1 MSIQQYLDKIKNA
14 VYGREVRGAIH
25 DAIKQTYDDA
35 AEGGDA
41 NMEVMLA
48 RGTFPNLNAR
58 LDNQYDK
65 INDNNS
71 LLSKKVDEVVY
82 DKPSQTIRFFADG
95 IVVDTIDI
103 TEASNQSVIENYIDS
118 LVSDGLIEGVKLSNE
133 SVGNLE
139 LARKSVTP
147 EKTSFVKKGKNLF
160 NGYYEHGMVLLGPT
174 NGTFTVAERD
184 GGYTAVIKVKPNTTY
199 YVSKEENSTDR
210 FGIAGSS
217 SYPKFGDELTEI
229 FNGTMS
235 LNGFRVDT
243 SENTNY
249 LVVYLSSST
258 EDKIPDKFQVEERS
272 WRSSYESPNKV
283 IVDFV
288 DGSIDVTAL
297 KNVTPIGLLTGG
309 HNNFNVDLLNKK
321 ITTIGSGGFINVGGN
336 RYYLK
341 DGDFSY
347 NHISTNA
354 VIVFFDPSTSD
365 ILFNTISG
373 SIEDEFKNLPI
384 IGQIRQTG
392 NSCDFFGNYQI
403 NGQNVIPFTETKSGG
418 KRFYIDDNLEGLY
431 RASIEYESPWDIT
444 IDVVYNILDNLVSLY
459 PNYITR
465 TLLFNDTSGLPV
477 YLYKFKPESVRV
489 NGSSRELPKIPVT
502 STHGFEVPAI
512 MGTTKFFEDLANN
525 WENNDLLRTLRW
537 NVEFD
542 YVPTLNPYG
551 FNTRERKNANGV
563 DLARNFS
570 AGWNQEGEN
579 GNPDSVYYAG
589 PSPLS
594 EVETQGY
601 NEYINN
607 NQDVLFAIDVHNYT
621 NLEVSGTVLW
631 AGSNKSNIRNYLG
644 GYVTKMS
651 SMVQQNYNIPVGYEN
666 KLLGLVQGATGGS
679 LTNQWESVGVNA
691 SLLELVSDFST
702 NNTDVQ
708 EFSASAV
715 GNLALAGL
723 KNLI

>member
-1 MSIQQYLDKIKNA
+1 MAELIQREDTLNT
-14 VYGREVRGAIH
+14 GREKLNN
-25 DAIKQTYDDA
+25 AIKAFNETVVEGDSSVEAAQARVDSGGKIYNTLKERLDDKDTEFSSQITQTMYELDSTKDKVKGKRDKSQPVDLNELTPRTLA
-35 AEGGDA
+35 AIEGG
-41 NMEVMLA
+41 E
-48 RGTFPNLNAR
+48 GTSFN
-58 LDNQYDK
+58 
-65 INDNNS
+65 
-71 LLSKKVDEVVY
+71 
-82 DKPSQTIRFFADG
+82 
-95 IVVDTIDI
+95 
-103 TEASNQSVIENYIDS
+103 IESIPRDF
-118 LVSDGLIEGVKLSNE
+118 
-133 SVGNLE
+133 
-139 LARKSVTP
+139 SVTQQ
-147 EKTSFVKKGKNLF
+147 KTTFTKKGKNLF
-160 NGYYEHGMVLLGPT
+160 DGIFERGIVLLGPT
-174 NGTFTVAERD
+174 NNVHTVAKRSS
-184 GGYTAVIKVKPNTTY
+184 GYSAIINVSPNTTY
-199 YVSKEENSTDR
+199 YISKKGGSSDR
-210 FGIAGSS
+210 FGISESA
-217 SYPKFGDELTEI
+217 SYPKEGDEL
-229 FNGTMS
+229 NV
-235 LNGFRVDT
+235 LNSNSNLSGVKVTTASDT
-243 SENTNY
+243 RY
-249 LVVYLSSST
+249 LIVYLSSTT
-258 EDKIPDKFQVEERS
+258 EDKKPEEFQVEKS
-272 WRSSYESPNKV
+272 SYQTSYESPNKV

-288 DGSIDVTAL
+288 DRSIDVTAL

-321 ITTIGSGGFINVGGN
+321 ITTIGAGGFINVGGN

-347 NHISTNA
+347 NHISTNS
-354 VIVFFDPSTSD
+354 VIVFFDPSNSD

-373 SIEDEFKNLPI
+373 SIEDGFKNLPI

-392 NSCDFFGNYQI
+392 NNCDFYGNYQI
-403 NGQNVIPFTETKSGG
+403 NGQNVIPFTETQSGG
-418 KRFYIDDNLEGLY
+418 KRFYIDDSLEGLY
-431 RASIEYESPWDIT
+431 RANIEYESPWDIT

-465 TLLFNDTSGLPV
+465 TLLFNDSSGLPV

-489 NGSSRELPKIPVT
+489 NGSSRELPKISVT

-525 WENNDLLRTLRW
+525 WEKNDLLRTLRW

-579 GNPDSVYYAG
+579 GNPESVYYAG

-631 AGSNKSNIRNYLG
+631 AGSNNSDIRNYLG

-679 LTNQWESVGVNA
+679 LTTQWESVGVNA